1 MVSVCF
7 HGRQKQLVS
16 LVKLPTVLSAPVC
29 FIYSQW
35 SAHTKVSSGSTA
47 SPRFVSWFHKKN
59 KPCSRIPPP
68 PFLFFEASLDN
79 FDTLQLQR
87 ESFPKV
93 MVIYLQR
100 VLDIK
105 VPHISV
111 HHTDYKKNTFLD
123 ADCCKETSPSLAVC
137 RSVLCHS
144 NCCSSHCRL
153 RW

>member
-1 MVSVCF
+1 MYSMLLCWQWNWGSTESDFMVSVCF

-93 MVIYLQR
+93 MIIYLQR
-100 VLDIK
+100 MLDIK

-111 HHTDYKKNTFLD
+111 HHTDYKKTHFWMQIAAKKRHL
-123 ADCCKETSPSLAVC
+123 
-137 RSVLCHS
+137 H
-144 NCCSSHCRL
+144 
-153 RW
+153 